1 MLSREITVKAN
12 FERFSMYSISV
23 DYPNDSRVEFNSK
36 GRRETGDVAFHLP
49 EKVRIFLSWG
59 ELGKVAKSFHSVQ
72 EHAEFSLN
80 AMKKGKNVRNF
91 EGLSKDSVPV
101 NTHNGAL
108 TKVRFEEMMAGLP
121 FAGKKAFQR
130 EAYSLHVHCEESKR
144 YFVLYTM
151 APSDPQAKYSSIM
164 SAMVESFKCH

>member
-1 MLSREITVKAN
+1 MVSYEITVRDN
-12 FERFSMYSISV
+12 FERFSMYSISI

-59 ELGKVAKSFHSVQ
+59 DLEKVSKRFNSVQ
-72 EHAEFSLN
+72 QHAEFSID

-91 EGLSKDSVPV
+91 EQVSKESVEV
-101 NTHNGAL
+101 NTHWGAL
-108 TKVRFEEMMAGLP
+108 NKVKFEEMLPGLP
-121 FAGKKAFQR
+121 FAGKKALQR

-151 APSDPQAKYSSIM
+151 APSDAQGKYSRTM
-164 SAMVESFKCH
+164 STMVDSFKCH